1 MKKMFVPLLSLLFLL
16 ASADSCFARPEG
28 APPRGERFGQTG
40 NPPPPPLD
48 EDGNPMP
55 PPDENFGGMDTRRRG
70 MNPPPPPPLD
80 EDGNP
85 MPPPDKGGNESDD
98 DYED

>member
-1 MKKMFVPLLSLLFLL
+1 MKKMFVPLFSLLFLL
-16 ASADSCFARPEG
+16 ASADLCFARPEG

-55 PPDENFGGMDTRRRG
+55 PPDGFNGMNTRRRG
-70 MNPPPPPPLD
+70 INPPPPPPPD

-85 MPPPDKGGNESDD
+85 MPPPDKGGNESAD

>member
-1 MKKMFVPLLSLLFLL
+1 MKKMFVPLLSLLLLL

-55 PPDENFGGMDTRRRG
+55 PPDGFGMDTRRRS
-70 MNPPPPPPLD
+70 MNPPPPPPPD

>member
-1 MKKMFVPLLSLLFLL
+1 MKKMFVPLLSLLLLL
-16 ASADSCFARPEG
+16 APADSCFARPEG

-55 PPDENFGGMDTRRRG
+55 PPAGFNGMNTRRRN

-85 MPPPDKGGNESDD
+85 TPPPDKGGNESDD